1 MRKYIA
7 IFFLSVYLVAFTE
20 ARQVL
25 KLPDLVEHYITHKQQ
40 NKSTTLFSFF
50 KMHYLDAPVKDADY
64 KQDMKLPFKVVD
76 FAYTPVSLVPPSK
89 IFDFTPVLQNVMLQT
104 QVSNFGYTEPST
116 DAGFSSVFRPPI
128 FG

>member
-25 KLPDLVEHYITHKQQ
+25 KLPDLVQHFIAHKLRDH
-40 NKSTTLFSFF
+40 NTTLYSFI

-64 KQDMKLPFKVVD
+64 KQDMKLPFKIHEMA
-76 FAYTPVSLVPPSK
+76 FAPVSIVPAPK
-89 IFDFTPVLQNVMLQT
+89 VFDFSPILQSVPQT
-104 QVSNFGYTEPST
+104 HISNFGYTEPFS
-116 DAGFSSVFRPPI
+116 DAGLSSVFRPPI
-128 FG
+128 LG